1 MSLLR
6 RDETFRWWYKKKI
19 WFWLIVLL
27 ALNFIRINQGY
38 LLADFYA
45 LISRPFW
52 PSFAQKEWIKN
63 GINLEH
69 KIRLDLIQKDN
80 DRLRKLLSLK
90 SIDDENRISAAVIS
104 RNEKGFWN
112 QLILNKGT
120 KNGIQSGNIVL
131 APGGILGVIDGTTL
145 TTSKVRLLTSP
156 GSKVGVWIERSKSHA
171 VLVGTSNNRPQLN
184 FLDKNPDVKIGDV
197 ISTSPASILLPP
209 NLTVGVVQFIDF
221 DHLPAPYALVQLL
234 SNPESMDWVQVIIS
248 D

>member
-1 MSLLR
+1 MRPLR
-6 RDETFRWWYKKKI
+6 RDETFRWWYKKQI
-19 WFWLIVLL
+19 WFWLIILL
-27 ALNFIRINQGY
+27 GLNFIRINQGY

-52 PSFAQKEWIKN
+52 PSFAQKEWIEN
-63 GINLEH
+63 GINLEN

-90 SIDDENRISAAVIS
+90 GIYNDNRISASVIA

-112 QLILNKGT
+112 QLVLNKGS
-120 KNGIQSGNIVL
+120 KHGIQPGNIVL
-131 APGGILGVIDGTTL
+131 APGGLLGVIDGITL

-156 GSKVGVWIERSKSHA
+156 GSKVGVWIERSKAHA
-171 VLVGTSNNRPQLN
+171 LLVGTSNNRPQLN
-184 FLDKNPDVKIGDV
+184 FLDKNPEVKVGDV
-197 ISTSPASILLPP
+197 VSTSPASILLPP
-209 NLTVGVVQFIDF
+209 NLSVGVVQFIDL

-234 SNPESMDWVQVIIS
+234 SHPESIDWVQVIIS